1 MKKRNMAKWYL
12 PILAIW
18 AVLLVVVAVVQ
29 GFDTRAKY
37 TMTKDDDVEA
47 VAQAFYFE
55 SDLLDGGTYE
65 LPAGTTEIA
74 FTLRNHAD
82 DLRAAE
88 CEIKYEIYLDGQQV
102 ANESGPLAANIMD
115 NADIKL
121 EHLTAGTHTVKAVA
135 VSPYTAELSATF
147 VIPAEDNN
155 IYFSVTD
162 SANSPVVTL
171 TVSTVDYAGDVT
183 IRWPNTVYPDNTDPK
198 LAEAVDGTSKTIAF
212 SKNSEYTF
220 LFFKNDPSRVY
231 GKGTDGFQVN

>member
-1 MKKRNMAKWYL
+1 MEKRNMAKWYL

-88 CEIKYEIYLDGQQV
+88 CEIKYEIYLDGEKV
-102 ANESGPLAANIMD
+102 ADKSAS
-115 NADIKL
+115 
-121 EHLTAGTHTVKAVA
+121 LTADTVTDKKITLSDLTTGTHTVKAVA
-135 VSPYTAELSATF
+135 VSPYVAELSATF
-147 VIPAEDNN
+147 KIPEEDL
-155 IYFSVTD
+155 IVYYTVTD
-162 SANSPVVTL
+162 SANSPVVTV
-171 TVSTVDYAGDVT
+171 TVKTVDYAGNVT
-183 IRWPNTVYPDNTDPK
+183 IGWNGSVYPDNTDPK
-198 LAEAVDGTSKTIAF
+198 MADATNSVTVGFE
-212 SKNSEYTF
+212 KNAEYTF
-220 LFFKNDPSRVY
+220 LFFKQTPSEYITSNSGVF
-231 GKGTDGFQVN
+231 TVNK

>member
-12 PILAIW
+12 PVLGIW
-18 AVLLVVVAVVQ
+18 AVLLVAVAVLQ
-29 GFDTRAKY
+29 SFNTSAKY
-37 TMTKDDDVEA
+37 TMTKETDAEA

-65 LPAGTTEIA
+65 LPAGTTELT

-88 CEIKYEIYLDGQQV
+88 CEIKYEIYLDG
-102 ANESGPLAANIMD
+102 AKKTDKCGSMAANTTV
-115 NADIKL
+115 NAGITL

-183 IRWPNTVYPDNTDPK
+183 ISWPADVYPDNTDPK
-198 LAEAVDGTSKTIAF
+198 LTGATTSATVRF
-212 SKNSEYTF
+212 NKNSEYTF
-220 LFFKNDPSRVY
+220 LFFKDDPATVY
-231 GKGTDGFQVN
+231 TKTSFTVN

>member
-12 PILAIW
+12 PVLGIW
-18 AVLLVVVAVVQ
+18 AVLLVVVTVVQ
-29 GFDTRAKY
+29 GFNTSAKY
-37 TMTKDDDVEA
+37 TMTKEENAEA

-88 CEIKYEIYLDGQQV
+88 CEIAYEIYLDGQKV
-102 ANESGPLAANIMD
+102 ADKSGSLAANTVTDKKIT
-115 NADIKL
+115 L
-121 EHLTAGTHTVKAVA
+121 SELTTGTHTVKAVA
-135 VSPYTAELSATF
+135 VSPYAAELRATF
-147 VIPAEDNN
+147 EIPEKDMKV
-155 IYFSVTD
+155 YYTVTD

-183 IRWPNTVYPDNTDPK
+183 ISWPADVYPDNTDSK
-198 LAEAVDGTSKTIAF
+198 LNGATTSATVRF
-212 SKNSEYTF
+212 NKNSEYTF
-220 LFFKNDPSRVY
+220 LLFKSDPSRKY
-231 GKGTDGFQVN
+231 TESGFTVTK